1 MVDNKVTTI
10 DDLANIHKGEI
21 IELPQFDEN
30 TPFIARLKRPSL
42 LTLCK
47 VGTIPNTLLATAQ
60 KIYEGEKTGDI
71 GQYSE
76 VLHLVAKSAMVEPD
90 YDKVKDILND
100 EQLIAIFNY
109 TQTGVL
115 GLLPFRKRRE
125 KFEEFEKSGNSRKGK
140 HSKVI

>member
-1 MVDNKVTTI
+1 MVNNKITTA

-21 IELPQFDEN
+21 IELPLFDEN

-60 KIYEGEKTGDI
+60 KVFEGEKSGDI
-71 GQYSE
+71 KNFSE
-76 VLHLVAKSAMVEPD
+76 VLHLVAESAMIEPE
-90 YDKVKDILND
+90 YDKVKNILTD
-100 EQLIAIFNY
+100 EQLTAIFNY

-115 GLLPFRKRRE
+115 GLLPFRKLRE
-125 KFEEFEKSGNSRKGK
+125 KIQEFKKSGNSSKGK
-140 HSKVI
+140 